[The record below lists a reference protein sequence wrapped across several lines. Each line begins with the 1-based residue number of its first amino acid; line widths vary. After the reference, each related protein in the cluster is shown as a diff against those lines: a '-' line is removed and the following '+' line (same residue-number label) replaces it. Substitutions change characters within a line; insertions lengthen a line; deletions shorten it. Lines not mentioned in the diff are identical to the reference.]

1 MIFISP
7 AFAGWFSTLNNELEN
22 PIQTEKTISLANNSS
37 TGNVTTDIAFENVV
51 AVNLIYNDDFYYN
64 PVVMTSRN
72 LDGYLQVVLRVVPDR
87 TSAARSYKVMITH
100 YK

>member
-1 MIFISP
+1 M
-7 AFAGWFSTLNNELEN
+7 LNNELEN

-72 LDGYLQVVLRVVPDR
+72 LDGYLQVVLRYPQIPATILSR
-87 TSAARSYKVMITH
+87 FFFNQG
-100 YK
+100 